1 MRKIMSVDNKKN
13 IKVNKQKQIEK
24 MENII
29 EKTYEEYQVN
39 CSEYFAEAL
48 YNAGCRIRS
57 EVAKEI
63 ESKTVKKIF
72 SFIVNNC
79 HLEYSDITNLI
90 TFLQETFNLDLG
102 L

>member
-1 MRKIMSVDNKKN
+1 MNVVNKKN
-13 IKVNKQKQIEK
+13 IKMDKQKRIEK
-24 MENII
+24 MAKII

-39 CSEYFAEAL
+39 SSDYFAEAL
-48 YNAGCRIRS
+48 YDAGYRRQS
-57 EVAKEI
+57 EIAKEI

-79 HLEYSDITNLI
+79 HLEHSDITNLI

-102 L
+102 